1 MKNVVD
7 WLQAYDDVYIRDY
20 LAPTRT
26 PLRVVCENING
37 DFNLSSVIRSAEGF
51 NAHSVTILGNKK
63 WDRRGA
69 VGAHNRI
76 DVKHAESYDSLSIP
90 SGYSVVVLDNVP
102 GAKPINLFN
111 WNPKTVLI
119 VGEEKRGVSRE
130 VIEKADSVVY
140 IPMMGAVRSFNVSSS
155 ATVAMYDYSLK
166 TTGFINDRD
175 NTRR

>member
-7 WLQAYDDVYIRDY
+7 WLQSYDDVYIKDH
-20 LAPTRT
+20 LNSTRS

-51 NAHSVTILGNKK
+51 NSHSVTILGNKK

-76 DVKHAESYDSLSIP
+76 DVNHVASYADLNIP
-90 SGYSVVVLDNVP
+90 KGYSVVVLDNVP
-102 GAKPINLFN
+102 GATPIHLFN
-111 WNPKTVLI
+111 WNPNTILV
-119 VGEEKRGVSRE
+119 VGEEQRGVSEE
-130 VIEKADSVVY
+130 VIKAADAVVY
-140 IPMMGAVRSFNVSSS
+140 IPMMGAVRSFNVASS

-166 TTGFINDRD
+166 TTGFIHDRD
-175 NTRR
+175 KL